1 MLNPWLEEKLRKVK
15 LGPEILSL
23 ILEVE
28 PEAREDVKR
37 EASEISGVSI
47 ERQAFNFIEVRA
59 PVEAVA
65 ALERIPGVRVV
76 HYSMPKRIVQLPPL
90 GKLTSIF
97 DPLIGEVRIDDVI
110 CPRNRLLPDLVLPFS
125 PIRAMSAPLPFLR
138 IKPLVRGPL
147 GEVNLIPTS
156 ESRRVVRDVESPLS
170 GKGVKVAI
178 LDTGGVAFHP
188 QTLGMECI
196 SACSSDPTPLDYHG
210 HGSWTSSAST
220 GARAVG
226 MFGRMEGVAPGASRL
241 HIKVLNG
248 MFGFGNSFDIIKGME
263 LAWARGAKV
272 VSMSLGGEECQGG
285 CENCPE
291 CKVVD
296 ALSREGIIFCIAAGN
311 SGPDAWT
318 IGCPG
323 CAPSGIT
330 VASVSITDYPR
341 VAHWNSRGPSN
352 KANKDK
358 AYEPKPDIAAPGGG
372 RAEEGAEPDEVLYSG
387 EEGWMKGIYH
397 GNKLDIGACMH
408 GTSQATPHL
417 AGLCALLVEAGYN
430 TAEEIKSVFA
440 AKGHEKN
447 IEEGWGV
454 AKLSWFL

>member
-1 MLNPWLEEKLRKVK
+1 MLNPWLEDKLKKVR
-15 LGPEILSL
+15 LGPEMLSL

-28 PEAREDVKR
+28 PVIMEDVKR
-37 EASEISGVSI
+37 EAAGISEVTI
-47 ERQAFNFIEVRA
+47 ERQAFNFIEVTA
-59 PVEAVA
+59 PVEAIP

-76 HYSMPKRIVQLPPL
+76 HYSMPKRIFQLPSM
-90 GKLTSIF
+90 GRLTSIL
-97 DPLIGEVRIDDVI
+97 DPLIGEVRIDNVI
-110 CPRNRLLPDLVLPFS
+110 CPRGRLLPDLILPFS
-125 PIRAMSAPLPFLR
+125 PLRAMSVPLPLLR
-138 IKPLVRGPL
+138 IKPLIRGPL
-147 GEVNLIPTS
+147 GDINLIPTS
-156 ESRRVVRDVESPLS
+156 ESRRVIRDVDSPLS

-220 GARAVG
+220 GGRAVG

-272 VSMSLGGEECQGG
+272 VSMSLGGDECQGG

-291 CKVVD
+291 CKVIN
-296 ALSREGIIFCIAAGN
+296 ALSQEGMIFCVAAGN
-311 SGPDAWT
+311 SGPGEWT
-318 IGCPG
+318 LGCPA
-323 CAPSGIT
+323 CAEQAIT
-330 VASVSITDYPR
+330 VASVSITDYPM
-341 VAHWNSRGPSN
+341 VSYWSSRGPTNIEN
-352 KANKDK
+352 KGKP
-358 AYEPKPDIAAPGGG
+358 YEPKPDIAAPGGG
-372 RAEEGAEPDEVLYSG
+372 RAEDGAEPDEVLYSG
-387 EEGWMKGIYH
+387 EEGWMKGMYH

-417 AGLCALLVEAGYN
+417 SGFCALLVEAGYN

-440 AKGHEKN
+440 AKGHEKT
-447 IEEGWGV
+447 IRDGWGV
-454 AKLSWFL
+454 AKLSWFI